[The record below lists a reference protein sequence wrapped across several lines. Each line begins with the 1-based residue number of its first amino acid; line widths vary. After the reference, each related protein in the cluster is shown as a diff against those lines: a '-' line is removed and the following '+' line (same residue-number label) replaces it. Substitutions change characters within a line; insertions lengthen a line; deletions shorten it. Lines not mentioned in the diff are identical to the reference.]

1 MRIVAPSAVAA
12 LAGAV
17 EAAATTAAAQR
28 HADMAATNQERT

>member
-12 LAGAV
+12 LAVAV
-17 EAAATTAAAQR
+17 EAAAQR